1 MRAIWFGLLVMV
13 LLSVSS
19 VGVAAAGNTTADPPA
34 IHQFLTVMTYNLY
47 QGTELG
53 DVLAAKSTVAFVLGV
68 ATDYGHA
75 LKNNF
80 SARATAIA
88 TEVATA
94 RPVVIGLQ
102 EVALWRTQFPSNT
115 ASPATN
121 VAYDSLQVLL
131 SALAAQGLNYT
142 PVVVRSN
149 WDAQAP
155 GLFPFG
161 FMDVR
166 LTDRSAILVNA
177 SLLAP
182 NRLVVSNPQN
192 QTYTNYTVFPT
203 LVGKIP
209 LLGSWESVDL
219 TVGAHTVRFIST
231 HMDGYSAKI
240 RLAQAKQ
247 LLAGP
252 MNTTLPVIFSG
263 DLNTNDSG
271 VSYAAFIAAGFND
284 SWPAIHPGVAG
295 YTCCQTL
302 PDVINNSNSTLSQ
315 RIDFVLTLGSSLSAK
330 NAFLVGDV
338 ATSRTSGGLW
348 PSDHAGLVV
357 EVATS

>member
-1 MRAIWFGLLVMV
+1 MALLATV

-19 VGVAAAGNTTADPPA
+19 VGLAAAGSSTSDPPA
-34 IHQFLTVMTYNLY
+34 IHQFVTVMTYNLY

-53 DVLAAKSTVAFVLGV
+53 DVLAAKSTLAFVLGV

-75 LKNNF
+75 IQNNF

-88 TEVATA
+88 TEVAAA

-115 ASPATN
+115 SSPATH

-131 SALAAQGLNYT
+131 SALTAQGLNYT

-149 WDAQAP
+149 WDAQTP
-155 GLFPFG
+155 GLFHFG
-161 FMDVR
+161 LMDVR

-182 NRLVVSNPQN
+182 NRLVVSNPQT
-192 QTYTNYTVFPT
+192 QTYTNNTVFPT

-209 LLGSWESVDL
+209 LLGGWESVDL
-219 TVGAHTVRFIST
+219 TVGSHTVRFVST

-240 RLAQAKQ
+240 RLAQAHQ

-252 MNTTLPVIFSG
+252 LNTSLPVIFSG

-271 VSYAAFIAAGFND
+271 ISYAALVAAGFND
-284 SWPAIHPGVAG
+284 TWLAIHPAASG
-295 YTCCQTL
+295 YTCCQTP
-302 PDVINNSNSTLSQ
+302 PDVINNSVSTLNQ

-330 NAFLVGDV
+330 NAFLVGA
-338 ATSRTSGGLW
+338 ATTDRTSGGLW